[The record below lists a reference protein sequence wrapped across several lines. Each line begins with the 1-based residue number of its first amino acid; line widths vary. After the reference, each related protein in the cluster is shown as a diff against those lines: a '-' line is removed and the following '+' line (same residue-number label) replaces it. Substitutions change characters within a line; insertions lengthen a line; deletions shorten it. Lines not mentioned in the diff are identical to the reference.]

1 VTRTSADAAPARRGR
16 RRAVVAAAGV
26 AAVGLALA
34 GCSYLSPAQ
43 VVDRYAQADGT
54 WAELRDPG
62 TGATLRLEDMLLV
75 AGEAKGPGVL
85 VGAISSDA
93 DQETT
98 VLLALVPPTPTE
110 SADSEQ
116 AGQPTPIDAVKVPA
130 HGQVTFGPGG
140 KRVDI
145 AAVPVAPGAVVTLTA
160 QVVSGESVQFSA
172 PVVRPQG
179 HFGSITP
186 SAPKSSSATS
196 GATPPV
202 ESASP
207 GPQSSPAE
215 SPSPSTEATAPT
227 TS

>member
-1 VTRTSADAAPARRGR
+1 VTRTSADAVPARRGR
-16 RRAVVAAAGV
+16 RRIVVAAAGV

-54 WAELRDPG
+54 WAELKDPG

-75 AGEAKGPGVL
+75 SARANGPGVL

-98 VLLALVPPTPTE
+98 VLLGLVPPTPTE
-110 SADSEQ
+110 SADSGQSPQ
-116 AGQPTPIDAVKVPA
+116 ATTIDAVKVPA

-140 KRVDI
+140 KRVDV
-145 AAVPVAPGAVVTLTA
+145 ATVPAAPGAVVTLTA

-179 HFGSITP
+179 HFGSISP
-186 SAPKSSSATS
+186 SAPATTPS
-196 GATPPV
+196 GATPSTV
-202 ESASP
+202 TTSP
-207 GPQSSPAE
+207 GAE
-215 SPSPSTEATAPT
+215 TSGSPSVSTSEPAPT
-227 TS
+227 TSS